1 LIFGSRITLFHLFG
15 ISIRLDPSWVLL
27 AVLIT
32 WTLAVGF
39 FPASHPGLATTT
51 YWLMGAIAAIG
62 LFVSIILHEMA
73 HAVVARRDGLEIDGI
88 TLFIFG
94 GVAEMKAE
102 PASPMK
108 EFRMAIAGPIA
119 SVGVAVV
126 CYLVAL
132 AGGLLGAGA
141 AFTGVFAYLAVINTI
156 LVVFNMVPAFPL
168 DGGRVLRAGLWA
180 WKGSLRRAT
189 RISATIGGGFGIA
202 LIVLGLLNVL
212 TGNFIGG
219 IWWALI
225 GLFVRFAAQMSYQ
238 QVLVKKGLEGVPVKQ
253 LMNPQPISV
262 SPDLAIADLVEDY
275 VYRYHFKL
283 FPVVHDDNLVGCVRL
298 ADIKEIP
305 RDRWGTTRVAEI
317 MQACTPETTVSPD
330 TSAVDLLQR
339 IQPPKEGRVLV
350 TQGGRL
356 EGIISRHDLF
366 AYLAVKSDLEAEEHG
381 AAQGSPRG
389 WDRVR
394 SGEDP
399 AC

>member
-1 LIFGSRITLFHLFG
+1 LLFGSRITLFHLFG

-253 LMNPQPISV
+253 LMNPQPITV

-298 ADIKEIP
+298 GDIKEIP

-330 TSAVDLLQR
+330 TSAVDLLHR

-366 AYLAVKSDLEAEEHG
+366 AYLAVKSDLEAEERG

-399 AC
+399 AR

>member
-1 LIFGSRITLFHLFG
+1 LLFGRRFTLFHLFG
-15 ISIRLDPSWVLL
+15 IAIRIDPSWVLL

-39 FPASHPGLATTT
+39 FPASYPELQPAT
-51 YWLMGAIAAIG
+51 YWLMGAVAAIG

-88 TLFIFG
+88 TLFVFG

-102 PASPMK
+102 PASPLK

-119 SVGVAVV
+119 SVGVGLV

-132 AGGLLGAGA
+132 AGGMVGAGA
-141 AFTGVFAYLAVINTI
+141 PFVGVFAYLAVINTI

-180 WKGSLRRAT
+180 WQGSLRRAT
-189 RISATIGGGFGIA
+189 EISATIGGGFGIA
-202 LIVLGLLNVL
+202 LIVLGLVNVV

-225 GLFVRFAAQMSYQ
+225 GLFVRFAAQMSFQ
-238 QVLVKKGLEGVPVKQ
+238 QVLVKQGLEGVMVKQ
-253 LMNPQPISV
+253 LMNPQPITV
-262 SPDLAIADLVEDY
+262 APDLTIGELVEDY

-283 FPVVHDDNLVGCVRL
+283 FPVVQGDKLVGCVRL
-298 ADIKEIP
+298 GDLKEVP
-305 RDRWGTTRVAEI
+305 RDRWGATRIADI
-317 MQACTPETTVSPD
+317 MQPCTVETTVAPD
-330 TSAVDLLQR
+330 TDAIDLLQR
-339 IQPPKEGRVLV
+339 LQPPRDGRLLV
-350 TQGGRL
+350 TRDGRL

-366 AYLAVKSDLEAEEHG
+366 AYLAVKSDLEAAEG
-381 AAQGSPRG
+381 SAAQASPRG

-394 SGEDP
+394 SGED
-399 AC
+399 AAR